1 MENELISLFFYEKP
15 TKMLVEMYLNPTDAM
30 YGSTIAKRIDC
41 TYSHVIKI
49 LKLFE
54 KYNLV
59 KMKRKGRLNLV
70 DLTEKGK
77 KIAKKLVEVM
87 ESSD

>member
-1 MENELISLFFYEKP
+1 MEKELIDLFFYDKP
-15 TKMLVEMYLNPTDAM
+15 TKMLTEMYLNSTDPM

-54 KYNLV
+54 KYGLI

-87 ESSD
+87 ESTD